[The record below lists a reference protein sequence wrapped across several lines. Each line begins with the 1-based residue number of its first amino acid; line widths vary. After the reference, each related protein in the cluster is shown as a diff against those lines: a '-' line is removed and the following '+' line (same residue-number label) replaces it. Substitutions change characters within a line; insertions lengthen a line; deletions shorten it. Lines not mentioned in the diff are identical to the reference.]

1 MSVKVIQR
9 DTFEVIRAAINKTV
23 DLIKPTYGPASNKV
37 IIAKVT
43 HGMVV
48 DDGVQIARDL
58 ELEDP
63 AEHAVMKV
71 VRETAIK
78 TNDRV
83 GDGTTGAL
91 IILQAIFDEI
101 AKIAHRDGRK
111 IEKELKAAFEQCK
124 AQLLKTAKPV
134 KTKEELLKVAL
145 VSFDNEKIAELIAEA
160 WHTLGAD
167 GVLTVDRSGTMET
180 VVELTDGIFINRG
193 YVSPYMITNP
203 QRMEGVI
210 EKPYI
215 LFTDYRLT
223 EANDVIN
230 IMNQLAAKQ
239 ILNLVII
246 AENIEQNAL
255 ATLIIN
261 KIQGK
266 FNAIAINAPAGDN
279 RILMLEDMA
288 IMTGGK
294 VFSEKKGDKLEA
306 ATIAD
311 LGRAD
316 RFIARRTESVII
328 GPRGKKTDVTKCIAD
343 LNLAL
348 LMEKRESDCEELKRR
363 IARFSNKVGVIKV
376 GAPTENE
383 VNALKYK
390 VEDCINA
397 THSAFK
403 SGVVAGGG
411 IALAEIKTSS
421 EILNAAL
428 QVPFRQ
434 LKNNVGLDD
443 HRPLKVGEAINVVT
457 GEIGPWQKVGVM
469 DPVDVLIAQ
478 VESAISIASLLATTS
493 GMIVEEP
500 KHLKQEQ
507 E

>member
-1 MSVKVIQR
+1 
-9 DTFEVIRAAINKTV
+9 
-23 DLIKPTYGPASNKV
+23 
-37 IIAKVT
+37 
-43 HGMVV
+43 
-48 DDGVQIARDL
+48 
-58 ELEDP
+58 
-63 AEHAVMKV
+63 
-71 VRETAIK
+71 
-78 TNDRV
+78 
-83 GDGTTGAL
+83 
-91 IILQAIFDEI
+91 
-101 AKIAHRDGRK
+101 
-111 IEKELKAAFEQCK
+111 
-124 AQLLKTAKPV
+124 
-134 KTKEELLKVAL
+134 
-145 VSFDNEKIAELIAEA
+145 
-160 WHTLGAD
+160 
-167 GVLTVDRSGTMET
+167 
-180 VVELTDGIFINRG
+180 
-193 YVSPYMITNP
+193 
-203 QRMEGVI
+203 
-210 EKPYI
+210 
-215 LFTDYRLT
+215 
-223 EANDVIN
+223 
-230 IMNQLAAKQ
+230 MNQLAAKQ

-457 GEIGPWQKVGVM
+457 GEIGQWQKVGVM

>member
-1 MSVKVIQR
+1 MSVKIIQR
-9 DTFEVIRAAINKTV
+9 DAFEIIRSAINKTV

-37 IIAKVT
+37 IISKVT
-43 HGMVV
+43 HGFVV

-63 AEHAVMKV
+63 AEHAVMKI

-91 IILQAIFDEI
+91 ILLQAIFEEI
-101 AKIAHRDGRK
+101 AKIAHRDSRG
-111 IEKELKAAFEQCK
+111 IEKGLKLAFDECK
-124 AQLLKTAKPV
+124 EQLLKLAKPI
-134 KTKEELLKVAL
+134 KTKEDLLKVAL
-145 VSFDNEKIAELIAEA
+145 VSFDDEKIAQLIAEA
-160 WHTLGAD
+160 WHKLGTN
-167 GVLTVDRSGTMET
+167 GVLTVDRSGTMDT
-180 VVELTDGIFINRG
+180 FVEMSDGITINRG
-193 YVSPYMITNP
+193 YISPFMITNP
-203 QRMEGVI
+203 QRMECVV

-223 EANDVIN
+223 EANDVIG

-255 ATLIIN
+255 ATLIVN
-261 KIQGK
+261 KMQGK
-266 FNAIAINAPAGDN
+266 FNAVAINAPTGDN
-279 RILMLEDMA
+279 QTVILEDMA
-288 IMTGGK
+288 TMTGGK
-294 VFSEKKGDKLEA
+294 VFSEKKGDKLET
-306 ATIAD
+306 ATLAD

-328 GPRGKKTDVTKCIAD
+328 GPRGKKSEIQKCIVN
-343 LNLAL
+343 LNMAIVN
-348 LMEKRESDCEELKRR
+348 EKRESDRKGLENRLAK
-363 IARFSNKVGVIKV
+363 FSNKIGVIKV

-390 VEDCINA
+390 IEDAVNA
-397 THSAFK
+397 THAAFK
-403 SGVVAGGG
+403 GGVVAGGG
-411 IALAEIKTSS
+411 IALANLKTSS
-421 EILNAAL
+421 EIMNEAL

-434 LKNNVGLDD
+434 LKNNVGFGS
-443 HRPLKVGEAINVVT
+443 HRTLKNGEAINVVT
-457 GEIGPWQKVGVM
+457 GEIGEWQKVGVM

-478 VESAISIASLLATTS
+478 IESAVSIASLLVTTT
-493 GMIVEEP
+493 GMIVEKP